1 MPNTLSIRIVIM
13 IKWTYVVHQPT
24 DQDAIM
30 IQEGEF
36 EGVVATVT
44 NVKFPMYKDDG
55 SLVSLEEAEDIPL
68 TFDYDILYNKDNKWH
83 EESKDRFLDII
94 GNILF
99 DIIEEGLDND
109 QLSYNTE
116 DRNDNTE

>member
-1 MPNTLSIRIVIM
+1 M

-24 DQDAIM
+24 DQDAILLE
-30 IQEGEF
+30 EGEF
-36 EGVVATVT
+36 EGVVSAVT
-44 NVKFPMYKDDG
+44 NVKFPIYKEDG
-55 SLVSLEEAEDIPL
+55 TTMNLEEAENIPL

-83 EESKDRFLDII
+83 EESQGRFLDTI

-109 QLSYNTE
+109 RISYNTE
-116 DRNDNTE
+116 NRNDNTE

>member
-1 MPNTLSIRIVIM
+1 M

-24 DQDAIM
+24 DQDAIL

-36 EGVVATVT
+36 EGVVSAVT

-55 SLVSLEEAEDIPL
+55 TLVSLEEAENIPL
-68 TFDYDILYNKDNKWH
+68 TFDYDILYNKENKVDD
-83 EESKDRFLDII
+83 ESRNRLSDII

-116 DRNDNTE
+116 NRNDNTE

>member
-1 MPNTLSIRIVIM
+1 M

-24 DQDAIM
+24 DQDAIL

-36 EGVVATVT
+36 EGVVSAVT
-44 NVKFPMYKDDG
+44 NVKFPIYKEDG
-55 SLVSLEEAEDIPL
+55 TTLNLEEAENIPL

-83 EESKDRFLDII
+83 EESKGRFLDII

-109 QLSYNTE
+109 QISFNTE

>member
-1 MPNTLSIRIVIM
+1 MD
-13 IKWTYVVHQPT
+13 KWTYVVHQPT
-24 DQDAIM
+24 DQDAILL
-30 IQEGEF
+30 QDGEF
-36 EGVVATVT
+36 EGIVCAIT

-55 SLVSLEEAEDIPL
+55 SLISLEEAEKIPL
-68 TFDYDILYNKDNKWH
+68 TFDYDILYNKDDKWH

-109 QLSYNTE
+109 QLSFTTK

>member
-1 MPNTLSIRIVIM
+1 M

-24 DQDAIM
+24 DQDAIL

-36 EGVVATVT
+36 EGVVSAVT
-44 NVKFPMYKDDG
+44 NVKFPIYKKDG
-55 SLVSLEEAEDIPL
+55 TTVNLEEAEKIPL
-68 TFDYDILYNKDNKWH
+68 TFDYEILYNKDNKWH
-83 EESKDRFLDII
+83 EESQGRFLDII

-109 QLSYNTE
+109 RISYNTE
-116 DRNDNTE
+116 NRNDNTE

>member
-1 MPNTLSIRIVIM
+1 M

-24 DQDAIM
+24 DQDGILL
-30 IQEGEF
+30 QEGEF
-36 EGVVATVT
+36 EGVVYTVT

-55 SLVSLEEAEDIPL
+55 SLVSLEEAEKIPL
-68 TFDYDILYNKDNKWH
+68 TFDYDILYNKENKWH
-83 EESKDRFLDII
+83 EESSDRLSEII

-109 QLSYNTE
+109 QLSFNTE

>member
-1 MPNTLSIRIVIM
+1 M

-24 DQDAIM
+24 DQDAILLE
-30 IQEGEF
+30 EGEF
-36 EGVVATVT
+36 EGVVSAVT
-44 NVKFPMYKDDG
+44 NVKFPIYKEDG
-55 SLVSLEEAEDIPL
+55 TTMNLEEAEKIPL

-83 EESKDRFLDII
+83 EESRDRLSDII

-109 QLSYNTE
+109 RISYNTE
-116 DRNDNTE
+116 NRNDNTE

>member
-1 MPNTLSIRIVIM
+1 M

-24 DQDAIM
+24 DQDAILL
-30 IQEGEF
+30 QEGEF
-36 EGVVATVT
+36 EGVVCTVT

-55 SLVSLEEAEDIPL
+55 SLIGLEEAENIPL

-83 EESKDRFLDII
+83 EESKGRFLDII

-109 QLSYNTE
+109 RISYNTE

>member
-1 MPNTLSIRIVIM
+1 M

-24 DQDAIM
+24 DQDAIL

-36 EGVVATVT
+36 EGVVSAVT
-44 NVKFPMYKDDG
+44 NVKFPIYKEDG
-55 SLVSLEEAEDIPL
+55 TTMNLEEAENIPL
-68 TFDYDILYNKDNKWH
+68 TFDYEILYNKENKWH
-83 EESKDRFLDII
+83 EESSDRLSEII

-109 QLSYNTE
+109 QLSFNTE

>member
-1 MPNTLSIRIVIM
+1 M
-13 IKWTYVVHQPT
+13 IKWTYVVHQST
-24 DQDAIM
+24 NQDAVL

-36 EGVVATVT
+36 EGVVSAVT
-44 NVKFPMYKDDG
+44 NVKFPIYKEDG
-55 SLVSLEEAEDIPL
+55 TTLSLEEAEKIPL
-68 TFDYDILYNKDNKWH
+68 TFDYDILYNKENKWH

-109 QLSYNTE
+109 QLSFNTE

>member
-1 MPNTLSIRIVIM
+1 M

-24 DQDAIM
+24 DRDAIL

-36 EGVVATVT
+36 EGVVYTVE

-55 SLVSLEEAEDIPL
+55 SLVSLEEAEKIPL
-68 TFDYDILYNKDNKWH
+68 TFDYNILYNKDNKWH
-83 EESKDRFLDII
+83 EESRDRLSDII
-94 GNILF
+94 GDILF

-109 QLSYNTE
+109 QLSFNTE
-116 DRNDNTE
+116 NRNDNTE

>member
-1 MPNTLSIRIVIM
+1 M

-24 DQDAIM
+24 DQDAIL

-36 EGVVATVT
+36 EGIVSAVT
-44 NVKFPMYKDDG
+44 NVKFPIYKEDG
-55 SLVSLEEAEDIPL
+55 TTMNLEEAENIPL
-68 TFDYDILYNKDNKWH
+68 TFDYDILYNKENKWH
-83 EESKDRFLDII
+83 EESKDRFLDVI

-109 QLSYNTE
+109 QISFNTE

>member
-1 MPNTLSIRIVIM
+1 M

-24 DQDAIM
+24 DQDAILLE
-30 IQEGEF
+30 EGEF
-36 EGVVATVT
+36 EGVVSAVT
-44 NVKFPMYKDDG
+44 NVKFPMYKEDG
-55 SLVSLEEAEDIPL
+55 SLISLEEAEKIPL
-68 TFDYDILYNKDNKWH
+68 TFDYNILYNKDNKWH
-83 EESKDRFLDII
+83 EESRDRLSDII

-109 QLSYNTE
+109 QLSFNTE

>member
-1 MPNTLSIRIVIM
+1 M

-24 DQDAIM
+24 DQDAILL
-30 IQEGEF
+30 QEGEF
-36 EGVVATVT
+36 EGVVCTVT

-55 SLVSLEEAEDIPL
+55 SLVNLEEAEKIPL
-68 TFDYDILYNKDNKWH
+68 TFEYDILYNKENKV
-83 EESKDRFLDII
+83 EDESRDRLCDIL

-99 DIIEEGLDND
+99 NIIEEGLDND
-109 QLSYNTE
+109 QLSFNTE

>member
-1 MPNTLSIRIVIM
+1 MD
-13 IKWTYVVHQPT
+13 KWTYVVHQPT
-24 DQDAIM
+24 DQDAILL
-30 IQEGEF
+30 QNGEF
-36 EGVVATVT
+36 EGIVCAIT

-55 SLVSLEEAEDIPL
+55 SLVSLEEAEKIPL

-83 EESKDRFLDII
+83 EESQGRFLDII

-99 DIIEEGLDND
+99 DIIEEGLEND
-109 QLSYNTE
+109 QISFNTE

>member
-1 MPNTLSIRIVIM
+1 M

-24 DQDAIM
+24 DQDAILL
-30 IQEGEF
+30 QEGEF
-36 EGVVATVT
+36 EGVVCTVT
-44 NVKFPMYKDDG
+44 NVKFPIYKEDG
-55 SLVSLEEAEDIPL
+55 TTLNLEEAENIPL
-68 TFDYDILYNKDNKWH
+68 TFDYDILYNKENKV
-83 EESKDRFLDII
+83 EDESRNRLSDVL

-109 QLSYNTE
+109 QISFNTE

>member
-1 MPNTLSIRIVIM
+1 M

-24 DQDAIM
+24 DQDAILL
-30 IQEGEF
+30 QEGEF
-36 EGVVATVT
+36 EGVVCTVT
-44 NVKFPMYKDDG
+44 NVKFPIYKEDG
-55 SLVSLEEAEDIPL
+55 TTMNLEEAEKIPL

-83 EESKDRFLDII
+83 EESKGRFLDII

-109 QLSYNTE
+109 QLSFNTE
-116 DRNDNTE
+116 DRNDDTK

>member
-1 MPNTLSIRIVIM
+1 M

-24 DQDAIM
+24 DQDAILLE
-30 IQEGEF
+30 EGEF
-36 EGVVATVT
+36 EGVVSAVT
-44 NVKFPMYKDDG
+44 NVKFPIYKEDG
-55 SLVSLEEAEDIPL
+55 TTMNLEEAENIPL

-83 EESKDRFLDII
+83 EESQGRFLDII

-99 DIIEEGLDND
+99 DIIEEGLQND
-109 QLSYNTE
+109 QISFNTE

>member
-1 MPNTLSIRIVIM
+1 M

-24 DQDAIM
+24 DQDAILLE
-30 IQEGEF
+30 EGEF
-36 EGVVATVT
+36 EGVVSAVT
-44 NVKFPMYKDDG
+44 NVKFPIYKEDG
-55 SLVSLEEAEDIPL
+55 TTMNLEEAENIPL

-83 EESKDRFLDII
+83 EESRDRLSDII

-109 QLSYNTE
+109 RLSYNTE
-116 DRNDNTE
+116 NRNDNTE

>member
-1 MPNTLSIRIVIM
+1 M

-24 DQDAIM
+24 DQDGILL
-30 IQEGEF
+30 QEGEF
-36 EGVVATVT
+36 EGVVYTVT

-55 SLVSLEEAEDIPL
+55 SLVSLEEAEKIPL
-68 TFDYDILYNKDNKWH
+68 TFDYDILYNKENKWH
-83 EESKDRFLDII
+83 EESRDRLSDII

-109 QLSYNTE
+109 QLSFNTE

>member
-1 MPNTLSIRIVIM
+1 M

-24 DQDAIM
+24 DQDAIL

-36 EGVVATVT
+36 EGVVSAVT
-44 NVKFPMYKDDG
+44 NVKFPIYKEDG
-55 SLVSLEEAEDIPL
+55 TTINLEEAENIPL
-68 TFDYDILYNKDNKWH
+68 TFDYDILYNKENKWH
-83 EESKDRFLDII
+83 EESKGRFLDIS

-109 QLSYNTE
+109 RISYNTE

>member
-1 MPNTLSIRIVIM
+1 M

-24 DQDAIM
+24 DQDAILLE
-30 IQEGEF
+30 EGEF
-36 EGVVATVT
+36 EGVVSAVT
-44 NVKFPMYKDDG
+44 NVKFPIYKEDG
-55 SLVSLEEAEDIPL
+55 TTINLEEAEKIPL
-68 TFDYDILYNKDNKWH
+68 TFDYDILYNKDDKWH
-83 EESKDRFLDII
+83 EESRDRFTNVI

-109 QLSYNTE
+109 RISYNAE

>member
-1 MPNTLSIRIVIM
+1 M

-24 DQDAIM
+24 DQDAILLE
-30 IQEGEF
+30 EGEF
-36 EGVVATVT
+36 EGVVSAVT
-44 NVKFPMYKDDG
+44 NVKFPIYKEDG
-55 SLVSLEEAEDIPL
+55 TTLNLEEAEKIPL

-83 EESKDRFLDII
+83 EESKGRFLDVI

-109 QLSYNTE
+109 QISFNTE

>member
-1 MPNTLSIRIVIM
+1 M

-24 DQDAIM
+24 DQDAIL

-36 EGVVATVT
+36 EGIVSAVT
-44 NVKFPMYKDDG
+44 NVKFPIYKEDG
-55 SLVSLEEAEDIPL
+55 TTMNLEEAENIPL

-83 EESKDRFLDII
+83 EESQGRFLDII

-109 QLSYNTE
+109 QLSFKTE

>member
-1 MPNTLSIRIVIM
+1 M

-24 DQDAIM
+24 DQDAILL
-30 IQEGEF
+30 QEGEF
-36 EGVVATVT
+36 EGVVCTVT

-55 SLVSLEEAEDIPL
+55 SLVNLEEAEKIPL
-68 TFDYDILYNKDNKWH
+68 TFDYDILYNKENKV
-83 EESKDRFLDII
+83 EDESKGRFLDII

-109 QLSYNTE
+109 QLSFNTE